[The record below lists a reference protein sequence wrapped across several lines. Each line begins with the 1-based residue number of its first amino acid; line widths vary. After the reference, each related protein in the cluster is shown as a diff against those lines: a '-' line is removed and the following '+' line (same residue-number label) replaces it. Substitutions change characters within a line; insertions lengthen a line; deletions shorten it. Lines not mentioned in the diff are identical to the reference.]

1 MSNILQSKSIGTPA
15 MLEAI
20 EANLAEEMMS
30 LGRDIPE
37 GEVHEDGELYW
48 FITGRP
54 YPNGVTRTYLARDDQ
69 AYVEAKILATRDY
82 FQARGVGLNWAVGPM
97 TRPSNLGTYLEKY
110 GFSHR
115 HEDTIMAI
123 DMQAIHE
130 DLPVPAELVIQE
142 CRNSEM
148 LRSWFPVAMRGFDA
162 TEEDTA
168 NYYNNYV
175 KLGFGTGK
183 SWHHYVGWLHN
194 EPVGVATLLLHAGV
208 AAIYGVAV
216 LPEARRQGVGAAMT
230 LHVLREARALGYQ
243 IALLTPSKMGIG
255 IYRRIGFQEYGSIHH
270 YGWSPSVHKQE

>member
-1 MSNILQSKSIGTPA
+1 MSNILQSKALGTPA

-20 EANLAEEMMS
+20 EANLAEEMMTF
-30 LGRDIPE
+30 GRDIPE

-82 FQARGVGLNWAVGPM
+82 FQAHGVGLNWAVGPM
-97 TRPSNLGTYLEKY
+97 TRPGNLGIHLEKH

-115 HEDTIMAI
+115 HEDTVMAV
-123 DMQAIHE
+123 DMQTIQE
-130 DLPVPAELVIQE
+130 NLPTPAELVIQG
-142 CRNSEM
+142 CRDAEM
-148 LRSWFPVAMRGFDA
+148 LRAWFPVAMRGFDA

-168 NYYNNYV
+168 NYYKNYV
-175 KLGFGTGK
+175 KLGFGEGK
-183 SWHHYVGWLHN
+183 SWHHYVGWLQN

-208 AAIYGVAV
+208 AGVYGVATI
-216 LPEARRQGVGAAMT
+216 PEVRRQGVGAAMT
-230 LHVLREARALGYQ
+230 LHVLHEARALGYQ

-270 YGWSPSVHKQE
+270 YSWSLSMHKQE

>member
-1 MSNILQSKSIGTPA
+1 MSDILQSKSIGTPT
-15 MLEAI
+15 MLKAI

-30 LGRDIPE
+30 FGRDIPE

-69 AYVEAKILATRDY
+69 PYIEAKILATCDH
-82 FQARGVGLNWAVGPM
+82 FQTHGVGLNWAVGPM
-97 TRPSNLGTYLEKY
+97 TRPSNLGTHLEKH

-115 HEDTIMAI
+115 HEDTIMAV
-123 DMQAIHE
+123 DVQAIHE
-130 DLPVPAELVIQE
+130 DLPTPAALVIQE
-142 CRNSEM
+142 CSDAEM

-162 TEEDTA
+162 TEKGTA
-168 NYYNNYV
+168 SYYNNYV
-175 KLGFGTGK
+175 KLGFGEGK

-194 EPVGVATLLLHAGV
+194 KPVGVATLLLHAGV
-208 AAIYGVAV
+208 AGIYGVAV
-216 LPEARRQGVGAAMT
+216 IPEVRRQGVGTAMT
-230 LHVLREARALGYQ
+230 LHALREAHALGYQ

-270 YGWSPSVHKQE
+270 YGWPPSVHKQE